1 MTNDK
6 KVQSLSV
13 LLGIGLNISFTWNS
27 ALWRIILAIF
37 LEKILWRGG
46 KKEKKGRNRKEK
58 ASGLG
63 ERKTNCVQSRI

>member
-6 KVQSLSV
+6 KVWSLSV

-46 KKEKKGRNRKEK
+46 KKEKK
-58 ASGLG
+58 
-63 ERKTNCVQSRI
+63 